1 MLPYPENSIK
11 ISLPLSIIDKPHC
24 KRNFSVNVAQR
35 WMTNAQSA
43 QDPNAE
49 LTSQDG
55 TFSMTNIILPA
66 EGTTGPITI
75 FRSAPFLGLSNDD
88 TADGT
93 EVVFE
98 ANDASDSQMWKRTDK
113 TAIDPVTGLSVEC
126 FTLKNDLSTTF
137 LTLNDGGTLT
147 ACAASSTDTLCK
159 SDDDSES
166 LITY

>member
-1 MLPYPENSIK
+1 
-11 ISLPLSIIDKPHC
+11 
-24 KRNFSVNVAQR
+24 
-35 WMTNAQSA
+35 MTNAQSA
-43 QDPNAE
+43 NDPNAE

-93 EVVFE
+93 EVIFE
-98 ANDASDSQMWKRTDK
+98 GNDGSGSQTWKRTDR
-113 TAIDPVTGLSVEC
+113 TTDDPVTC

-137 LTLNDGGTLT
+137 LTLNSDGGTLR
-147 ACAASSTDTLCK
+147 ACAASSTDTACQ
-159 SDDDSES
+159 SDNDSES
-166 LITY
+166 LINYLLNVV

>member
-1 MLPYPENSIK
+1 
-11 ISLPLSIIDKPHC
+11 
-24 KRNFSVNVAQR
+24 
-35 WMTNAQSA
+35 MTNGQS
-43 QDPNAE
+43 E
-49 LTSQDG
+49 LISEDG
-55 TFSMTNIILPA
+55 TFTMANIVLPA
-66 EGTTGPITI
+66 EGATGPITI

-113 TAIDPVTGLSVEC
+113 TANDPKTGDPVEC

-137 LTLNDGGTLT
+137 LTLNSDGGTLT

>member
-1 MLPYPENSIK
+1 
-11 ISLPLSIIDKPHC
+11 
-24 KRNFSVNVAQR
+24 
-35 WMTNAQSA
+35 MTNAQSA
-43 QDPNAE
+43 NDPNAE
-49 LTSQDG
+49 LISQDG

-147 ACAASSTDTLCK
+147 ACAASSTDTACQ
-159 SDDDSES
+159 SENDSES